1 MDIKNLLENSNLNI
15 PKENIKYNEPMSK
28 HTSFKVGGPAECFIK
43 IQTIEELKEITNFI
57 QKNKI
62 NSVIIGNG
70 SNILVT
76 DKGIKGIVLQICI
89 KKYEIAKLDEVK
101 IKATIGA
108 GNKMSEIAQKFLKEE
123 ITGFE
128 ELSGIPGTIGGAIKM
143 NAGAHKKEI
152 KDILESVTILDED
165 NKLRELTNEELHL
178 EYRRSILFEKK
189 YIVIEAKFNLQKEKY
204 EEINS
209 KMQEYKKYRQEKQPI
224 EYPSAGS
231 TFKRGENY
239 ITAKLIDDA
248 GLKGY
253 TIGGAQ
259 VSEKHAGFV
268 INKGNATAKDILELI
283 EYIKE
288 KVYKTSK
295 EKLNLEIEVIGE
307 K

>member
-189 YIVIEAKFNLQKEKY
+189 YIVIEAKFNLQKGKY
-204 EEINS
+204 KEINS

-295 EKLNLEIEVIGE
+295 EKINLEIEVIGE

>member
-295 EKLNLEIEVIGE
+295 EKINLEIEVIGE